1 MKPNYEMIVII
12 VIGYIIII
20 IIKKFIIIGNYYR
33 NLNEYLKPI
42 TDLTFTV
49 GSLRTDTLQSYV
61 STVDN

>member
-1 MKPNYEMIVII
+1 MKPIYEMIVII
-12 VIGYIIII
+12 VIGYIII

-33 NLNEYLKPI
+33 NLNEYVKPI

>member
-12 VIGYIIII
+12 VIGYIII

-33 NLNEYLKPI
+33 NLNEYVKPI

>member
-12 VIGYIIII
+12 VIGYIII

>member
-12 VIGYIIII
+12 VIGYIII

-61 STVDN
+61 STLDI

>member
-1 MKPNYEMIVII
+1 MNPNYEMIVII
-12 VIGYIIII
+12 VIGYIII

>member
-12 VIGYIIII
+12 VIGYKII

-49 GSLRTDTLQSYV
+49 GSLRTDILQSYV